1 MNTSQIIFL
10 IINILGGILVL
21 GSYYI
26 GLKGNAAVQN
36 LWGGTPKKVQPIYT
50 LSMLIS
56 AVGYFLFFFY
66 IIQRLGQ
73 GFFDGHGVW
82 DIGDWNIY
90 ISFILILGASTFWMP
105 LTKKMVTDPSNTLW
119 IAIRTALDFVA
130 LGSINLLSLLILSN
144 NSEGGWLFIAS
155 IIGLSWFCFH
165 TAFLDAILWPIF
177 WKMKSDN

>member
-10 IINILGGILVL
+10 IINILGWILVL
-21 GSYYI
+21 GRYYI

-90 ISFILILGASTFWMP
+90 IYIYIY
-105 LTKKMVTDPSNTLW
+105 
-119 IAIRTALDFVA
+119 
-130 LGSINLLSLLILSN
+130 
-144 NSEGGWLFIAS
+144 
-155 IIGLSWFCFH
+155 H
-165 TAFLDAILWPIF
+165 
-177 WKMKSDN
+177 